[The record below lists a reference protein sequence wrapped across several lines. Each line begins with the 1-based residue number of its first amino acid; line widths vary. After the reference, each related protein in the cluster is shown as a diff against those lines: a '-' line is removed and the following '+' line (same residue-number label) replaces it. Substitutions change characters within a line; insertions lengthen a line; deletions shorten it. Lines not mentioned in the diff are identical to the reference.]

1 MIRPWIGTCVQTT
14 TVSLANAK
22 TPAELRDTIFK
33 GIDRF
38 DSLISAS
45 LDKSPSDL
53 FLFPEKA
60 LGDREQDL
68 RGCFQFP
75 GPEIEHFQKVAQKHR
90 IFVAANAY
98 TRDAQFP
105 GRYFNTS
112 FVFDR
117 TGAIVLKSFRLH
129 TYHSTSPH
137 DFWDRFIDTVGLDG
151 AFPVARTELGNIAI
165 FPSMEIMFP
174 EIPRIFT
181 LRGAEVLLH
190 TTMEKIVDRST
201 KRTRAAE
208 NMAYVLSANIA
219 TQKGSDD
226 FMQVGSL
233 IVNWR
238 GQVIGE
244 VSQGEAGM
252 CSATIDIEAL
262 RTRRANVDIQFPEYS
277 VNYLSRIRSEIAR
290 TGYGAT
296 AIYPVNTYAEG
307 TEVTAAIS
315 PENGNADNLHT
326 ARRNMIRAG
335 ILPPE

>member
-1 MIRPWIGTCVQTT
+1 MIRPWTGTCVQTT
-14 TVSLANAK
+14 TVSLANSK
-22 TPAELRDTIFK
+22 TPADLRDTIFK

-38 DSLISAS
+38 ETLIAES

-68 RGCFQFP
+68 RGCIQFP
-75 GPEIEHFQKVAQKHR
+75 GPEIERFQKVAQKHKV
-90 IFVAANAY
+90 FVAANAY
-98 TRDAQFP
+98 TREAQFP

-112 FVFDR
+112 FMFDR
-117 TGAIVLKSFRLH
+117 SGEIVLKSYRLH

-137 DFWDRFIDTVGLDG
+137 DFWDRFIDKVGLDG
-151 AFPVARTELGNIAI
+151 AFPVAKTELGNLAI

-190 TTMEKIVDRST
+190 ATMEKIVDRST

-208 NMAYVLSANIA
+208 NMAYLLSANIA
-219 TQKGSDD
+219 THKGSDE

-238 GQVIGE
+238 GQVIAE
-244 VSQGEAGM
+244 LPQGESGA
-252 CSATIDIEAL
+252 CSAKIDIEEL

-277 VNYLSRIRSEIAR
+277 VNYLSRVRSEIAR
-290 TGYGAT
+290 TGYGAST
-296 AIYPVNTYAEG
+296 LYPVNTYVEG
-307 TEVTAAIS
+307 SEVKSAIS
-315 PENGNADNLHT
+315 PETGNTENLHT
-326 ARRNMIRAG
+326 ARNNMRRAG
-335 ILPPE
+335 MLPPE